1 MTKPPT
7 PIRDAAKDASR
18 LNRILRHLPPGQV
31 VRYLIVGVGN
41 TLFGYG
47 LFALFTWLLTGIV
60 PMAYMVACVLGNVVA
75 ITVAFLGYK
84 WFVFKTKGNYL
95 REYLR
100 CYVVYGT
107 AMLVNLALLPVLVKL
122 AEWVVGPQAYA
133 PYIAGAVLT
142 AGSVLLSFVGHRHYS
157 FARDNSTKLS

>member
-1 MTKPPT
+1 MMEPPNS
-7 PIRDAAKDASR
+7 IRPTAQNASLLKR
-18 LNRILRHLPPGQV
+18 VSHHLPPGQV
-31 VRYLIVGVGN
+31 ARYLVVGVWN

-60 PMAYMVACVLGNVVA
+60 PMAYMVACVLGNAIA

-107 AMLVNLALLPVLVKL
+107 AILANLALLPVFVKL
-122 AEWVVGPQAYA
+122 LELIVGLKYA

-142 AGSVLLSFVGHRHYS
+142 AGTVLVSFVGHRQYS
-157 FARDNSTKLS
+157 FARDKSTEPP